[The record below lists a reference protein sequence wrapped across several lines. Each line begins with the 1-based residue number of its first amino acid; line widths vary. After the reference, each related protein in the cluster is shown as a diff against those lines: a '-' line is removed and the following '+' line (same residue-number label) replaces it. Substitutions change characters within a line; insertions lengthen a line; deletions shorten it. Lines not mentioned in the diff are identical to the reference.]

1 MWLSHPAFLRA
12 SNWSGLPVLQSVD
25 RSSHSTW
32 ALAIGQADTVRMATP
47 DMAATDRTPVSLV
60 GRAAHC
66 NFAVQCAQ
74 DAEVQ
79 AVDTWEEDTLEEV
92 GDTPEE
98 EAGDTRGGDTLEAGV
113 GVVPWTL
120 VLPVTAGSLDSHVL
134 YCFIAEFRPGP
145 LKYCGSRL
153 SGLLSADVLCVILC
167 VVCVIELLSDRS
179 CPC

>member
-12 SNWSGLPVLQSVD
+12 SNWSGLPVLPSVD
-25 RSSHSTW
+25 GSSHSTW

-60 GRAAHC
+60 GRAARC
-66 NFAVQCAQ
+66 NFAVQRAQ

-79 AVDTWEEDTLEEV
+79 AVDTQEEDTLGEV

-113 GVVPWTL
+113 GVVPWTTGTTGHRWKPGQPCS
-120 VLPVTAGSLDSHVL
+120 VLFYS
-134 YCFIAEFRPGP
+134 
-145 LKYCGSRL
+145 
-153 SGLLSADVLCVILC
+153 
-167 VVCVIELLSDRS
+167 
-179 CPC
+179 